1 MRRRGA
7 RQVRLNIHTM
17 FIFPHTPPLPR
28 ADSRSQTQGL
38 DSSFEFRK
46 VAFIN
51 CFNSC
56 VRSLPCS
63 ASLQVTEEVLSSRPG
78 GRFLRETRLL
88 RLLSAFGARFPTTR
102 GAPRGTTRGRDDT
115 VAPLQPPFQRTFR
128 TACPPALLD
137 PVKVRPLSLRRADSD
152 STPPSATP
160 LPVSS
165 GAFPLSAGRVL
176 LASRPALLPH
186 SCDWLVS
193 RGLSPVTFTQWCFG
207 CSSGKQVSMFVLFCF
222 YPD

>member
-17 FIFPHTPPLPR
+17 FIFPHTPPPPR

-102 GAPRGTTRGRDDT
+102 GGSRGTTRGRDDT

-128 TACPPALLD
+128 TACPPA
-137 PVKVRPLSLRRADSD
+137 RPPRPGEGPASFPAPRRQRQHSSLGHTFAREQRCVPSLRQSCLAR
-152 STPPSATP
+152 
-160 LPVSS
+160 LSS
-165 GAFPLSAGRVL
+165 SSSPTL
-176 LASRPALLPH
+176 L
-186 SCDWLVS
+186 
-193 RGLSPVTFTQWCFG
+193 
-207 CSSGKQVSMFVLFCF
+207 
-222 YPD
+222 